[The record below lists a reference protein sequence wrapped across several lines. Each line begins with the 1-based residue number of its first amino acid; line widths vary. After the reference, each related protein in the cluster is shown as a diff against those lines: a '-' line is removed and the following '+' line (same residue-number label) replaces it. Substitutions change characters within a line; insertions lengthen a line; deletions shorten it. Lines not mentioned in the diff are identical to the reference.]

1 MVEPLNLKN
10 SSDESDKEE
19 ENKSRHEALLWI
31 VMEQL
36 IARLDLPPQDTIS

>member
-10 SSDESDKEE
+10 SADESDKAE
-19 ENKSRHEALLWI
+19 ENQRKHEALLWV